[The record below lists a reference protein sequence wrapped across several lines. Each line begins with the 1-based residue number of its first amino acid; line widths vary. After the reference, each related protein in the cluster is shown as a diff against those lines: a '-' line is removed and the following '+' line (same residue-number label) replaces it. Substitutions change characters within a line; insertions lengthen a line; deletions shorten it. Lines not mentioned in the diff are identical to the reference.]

1 MINFTKRKG
10 KEKMLKIIIPGDPV
24 TKKNHGRIVQK
35 KFANGKRLPIMLPS
49 KPYIEY
55 EKKCKQYIPTLRQLS
70 PIDYPITLQCHYYL
84 ETRRKCDLTNL
95 LQATCD
101 ILVKYGIL
109 EDDNYSI
116 VASFDGTRAYYDK
129 ENPRVEIEIN
139 KL

>member
-1 MINFTKRKG
+1 
-10 KEKMLKIIIPGDPV
+10 MLKIVIPGNPI
-24 TKKNHGRIVQK
+24 TKKNHGNIVMIK
-35 KFANGKRLPIMLPS
+35 GRPIMLPS

-70 PIDYPITLQCHYYL
+70 PIDYPINLKCTYYM
-84 ETRRKCDLTNL
+84 ETRRKTDLTNL

-101 ILVKYGIL
+101 ILVKYRIL
-109 EDDNYSI
+109 QDDNYSI
-116 VASFDGTRAYYDK
+116 IASFDGTRAYYDK